1 MNSPVFRWIK
11 NCLIFLLVAVIF
23 WIVIDQ
29 TIMQQFKTVYTPGHL
44 NKDDVLRYASPYI
57 EFKGKPNAL
66 DHDEF
71 GYLKRFDTKPKSADP
86 LKIAFF
92 GGSTGYLGNPNIAQ
106 IIEGNLER
114 QTGKPVLVKNFSVVS
129 SNHRQHL
136 HNILESRSQFQPDI
150 IVFYGGYNE
159 TGQTAYYDPRP
170 NYPYSYFFRT
180 DTSPIIQW
188 LLNQSPTF
196 FLIDFVG
203 KRFRLWDLTG
213 LDQLRKSENVFSEA
227 WGKKVVGGYFETLAL
242 SKSVTEGF
250 PSNHCGGPAKFIFF
264 YQPYIVPNQLEPV
277 NAEIISNI
285 SQLKYGVDLSSTF
298 DKKTKSSY
306 FEDIVH
312 VTPEGNAILG
322 QAVSSAIL
330 KDDRLKKC
338 FGSSTIAPQ
347 KISSAQ

>member
-1 MNSPVFRWIK
+1 MKSSVFRRIK
-11 NCLIFLLVAVIF
+11 NFFIFLLVTVII

-29 TIMQQFKTVYTPGHL
+29 TIMQQLKATFTPGHL
-44 NKDDVLRYASPYI
+44 NKGDILRYASPYI

-106 IIEGNLER
+106 IIEEDLER
-114 QTGKPVLVKNFSVVS
+114 KTGRSVLVKNFSVVS

-136 HNILESRSQFQPDI
+136 HNILESRSQFEPDI

-170 NYPYSYFFRT
+170 NYPYSYFFRA
-180 DTSPIIQW
+180 DTSPLIQW

-203 KRFRLWDLTG
+203 KRFRFWDFTG
-213 LDQLRKSENVFSEA
+213 LDQLRKSEDVFSKA
-227 WGKKVVGGYFETLAL
+227 WSQKVVRAYFDTVAL

-250 PSNHCGGPAKFIFF
+250 SSNHCGGSAQFIFF
-264 YQPYIVPNQLEPV
+264 YQPYIVPNQLESV
-277 NAEIISNI
+277 NSEIIS
-285 SQLKYGVDLSSTF
+285 QLSSIKYGVDLSSIF
-298 DKKTKSSY
+298 DAKVKNSY

-322 QAVSSAIL
+322 QAVSTALL
-330 KDDRLKKC
+330 KDKRLKKC
-338 FGSSTIAPQ
+338 FTTNP
-347 KISSAQ
+347 